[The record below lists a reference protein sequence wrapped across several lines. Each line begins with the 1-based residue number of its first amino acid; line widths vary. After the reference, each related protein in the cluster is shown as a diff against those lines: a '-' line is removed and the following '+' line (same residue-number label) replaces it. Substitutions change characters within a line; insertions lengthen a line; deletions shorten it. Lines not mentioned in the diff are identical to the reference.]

1 MMDTRKQRRDDLMTP
16 PAPRH
21 FWTERAF
28 EAGWVALV
36 LACAAEGV
44 CRLWWAG

>member
-1 MMDTRKQRRDDLMTP
+1 MNTTEQRRNAPTAQ
-16 PAPRH
+16 PAPPH

-44 CRLWWAG
+44 CRLLWAG